1 MHRGNLKKNR
11 KKIKNRK
18 VLTREMMNKYSK
30 YTQTN
35 RYQERN
41 ITVNVEFKKKKGLIR
56 AVIFMGKNYDSQ
68 WELIVIML
76 YEIKITSNYIR
87 QNH

>member
-1 MHRGNLKKNR
+1 
-11 KKIKNRK
+11 
-18 VLTREMMNKYSK
+18 MNKYSK

-41 ITVNVEFKKKKGLIR
+41 ITVNVEFNEKKALIR

-68 WELIVIML
+68 
-76 YEIKITSNYIR
+76 
-87 QNH
+87 